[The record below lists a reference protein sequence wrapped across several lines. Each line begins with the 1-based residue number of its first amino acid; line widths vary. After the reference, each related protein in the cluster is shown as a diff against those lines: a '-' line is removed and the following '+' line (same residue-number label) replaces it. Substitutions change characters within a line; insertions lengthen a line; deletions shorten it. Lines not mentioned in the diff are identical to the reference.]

1 MVNFNKQIL
10 LKNNKLLEYKNKISV
25 LKVKINE
32 LHEELS
38 LMRGSTT
45 NTTYNVNNNSF
56 FNTSFINNSIINTNT
71 RQKNTDKLASNSV
84 LLKKIINKL
93 NAQTNNN
100 DRQKKSIGVSAYNSK
115 TVDRRDIKENGSIIK
130 MNSMTNINKSK
141 DDING
146 VNKEKNHLIKSFSIL
161 IIIIRRPTQ

>member
-1 MVNFNKQIL
+1 MH
-10 LKNNKLLEYKNKISV
+10 KLISSYFSKEYIKK
-25 LKVKINE
+25 
-32 LHEELS
+32 
-38 LMRGSTT
+38 
-45 NTTYNVNNNSF
+45 NVN
-56 FNTSFINNSIINTNT
+56 
-71 RQKNTDKLASNSV
+71 
-84 LLKKIINKL
+84 
-93 NAQTNNN
+93 NNN

>member
-1 MVNFNKQIL
+1 LVNFNKQIL

-84 LLKKIINKL
+84 LLKKIIPQL
-93 NAQTNNN
+93 N
-100 DRQKKSIGVSAYNSK
+100 
-115 TVDRRDIKENGSIIK
+115 RD
-130 MNSMTNINKSK
+130 
-141 DDING
+141 
-146 VNKEKNHLIKSFSIL
+146 
-161 IIIIRRPTQ
+161 

>member
-1 MVNFNKQIL
+1 LVNFNKQIL

-45 NTTYNVNNNSF
+45 NTTNNVNNNSF

-71 RQKNTDKLASNSV
+71 RQKNTDKLASIN
-84 LLKKIINKL
+84 NKL
-93 NAQTNNN
+93 NAQTNNNNN

>member
-1 MVNFNKQIL
+1 LVNFNKQIL